1 MSADRQAFKSEVTS
15 CLRAGQG
22 VNALADCVSRHFPDL
37 EVYREN
43 DDLIIKNAR
52 QFLIVR
58 RVGADQFLMTQHI
71 AVPTTNEVDFGGG
84 MKRDVDHLFDEI
96 NAFSKG

>member
-1 MSADRQAFKSEVTS
+1 MSTDRQAFKNEVTS
-15 CLRAGQG
+15 CLRTEQG
-22 VNALADCVSRHFPDL
+22 VNALVDCIARHFPDL
-37 EVYREN
+37 EVYRQN
-43 DDLIIKNAR
+43 DDLIIKHAR

-58 RVGADQFLMTQHI
+58 RVGVDQFLIAQHI

-96 NAFSKG
+96 DALSKG